1 MLGKVKSKVAEDRSA
16 EKVEGDADD
25 IKGLLEEQAEG
36 IAEKMFK
43 GGGGEA
49 MDAFDETSSA
59 MKRMLD
65 GGGKPL
71 EMIQVAISFLQSFSL
86 VALIEM
92 EWPAWFTGF
101 KMFTL
106 DFAFMDD
113 AGDWPMILV
122 GLFTAPFLILQLDHG
137 LFVRRND
144 DFIVQKTVTDEGT
157 WAKRRN
163 FLFTIVLI
171 CIFWIMGFVISRGL
185 SFSGY
190 GGGFAFGIS
199 FVILVW
205 NLQGGWV
212 LPSVEG
218 M

>member
-1 MLGKVKSKVAEDRSA
+1 MVSDYLSRGASLSLLAAISK
-16 EKVEGDADD
+16 EKRHIPFFVSYLPSFTATFQPPQP
-25 IKGLLEEQAEG
+25 K
-36 IAEKMFK
+36 
-43 GGGGEA
+43 
-49 MDAFDETSSA
+49 AFDETSSA

-144 DFIVQKTVTDEGT
+144 DYIVQKTVTDEGT

-218 M
+218 MKVR